1 MREFDRKGGNVD
13 IFFQLSECCG
23 VLVLVLVLIRPSFSV
38 YRGNYPTVAPISSQL
53 DSHSI

>member
-1 MREFDRKGGNVD
+1 MTEFDRKGGNVD
-13 IFFQLSECCG
+13 IFFQLSEFCCG
-23 VLVLVLVLIRPSFSV
+23 VLVLVLVKPSFSV